1 MRRRGRAAAKADYEK
16 AYLRAMVAKT
26 LLDLM
31 LQEYPEPPQMGGQE
45 QALELNDLAQQ
56 LEALT
61 EPWAAEQTGPWMG
74 EQAEGGA
81 INGGNEAR
89 S

>member
-1 MRRRGRAAAKADYEK
+1 MTRRERAAAKADYEK
-16 AYLRAMVAKT
+16 AFYRAMVAKT

-31 LQEYPEPPQMGGQE
+31 VEEYPKPPQVGGQE

-61 EPWAAEQTGPWMG
+61 GPWAATQTGPWAAEEAGG
-74 EQAEGGA
+74 EV
-81 INGGNEAR
+81 